1 MADPV
6 FHGIFEFRG
15 NLAFFNEPRHDIRD
29 LLAAGLGAQMH
40 AKSVFGVVFKK
51 GIGPSRT
58 MASGIL
64 RVRHARCGT
73 APDGGAARS
82 VGNHHAVTKELGYEL
97 GVRRFTAAGA
107 GAGKFKK
114 RPFKVYLFMGFFFGV
129 TSSMK

>member
-1 MADPV
+1 
-6 FHGIFEFRG
+6 
-15 NLAFFNEPRHDIRD
+15 
-29 LLAAGLGAQMH
+29 MH

-97 GVRRFTAAGA
+97 GVRRFTAAAQAPENSRSG
-107 GAGKFKK
+107 FSNWL
-114 RPFKVYLFMGFFFGV
+114 PFKVYLFMGFFFGV